1 MEYASKSVGT
11 AGLTTGIIGTALG
24 AASSGLLSGVLG
36 TGRTVAGTNSGDLV
50 TRETF
55 DLAMKLASSES
66 SNALLSAEL
75 NTEKKMVEVFNALN
89 DKINNAVSNQAA
101 INSAQAVTNCATTST
116 LAVAQN
122 NIAQLMS
129 LTKVVIPNANIN
141 PGWGDATVSVSTSTT
156 TA

>member
-24 AASSGLLSGVLG
+24 AASSGLLSGIFG
-36 TGRTVAGTNSGDLV
+36 DGRTASGGEYV

-122 NIAQLMS
+122 NIAQLLS

-141 PGWGDATVSVSTSTT
+141 PGWGNATVSVSTATT